1 LQVETAANHTTE
13 SQINMTYQLIPE
25 RVDHIQKKKVH
36 IHTKHYTFIDS
47 IKGNE
52 QLFNTQ
58 QDDVTNYNATNN
70 GN

>member
-1 LQVETAANHTTE
+1 
-13 SQINMTYQLIPE
+13 MTYQLIPE